1 MRKAGLLFALAAQV
15 WIFATPPLAAAARPV
30 VELGRE
36 GLLVIASLPEIL
48 SRPEVKPHLTTG
60 LTTSLFLRVT
70 ATDEEGRKT
79 KGGGKVDIRWEP
91 WDEMF
96 LTTWTGIDGRSH
108 PESLPSFERL
118 VAWWRQLRIPATSAA
133 ALGGG
138 ETWDVRVE
146 VRVVP
151 FSEAERRE
159 TQRWFSDSLGQPP
172 PQQREPG
179 DRATAAD
186 PQPLNRALDL
196 LMATSI
202 QRRSLAT
209 YRWAVLVR
217 PGSAGR
223 R

>member
-1 MRKAGLLFALAAQV
+1 
-15 WIFATPPLAAAARPV
+15 
-30 VELGRE
+30 
-36 GLLVIASLPEIL
+36 
-48 SRPEVKPHLTTG
+48 VKPHLTTG
-60 LTTSLFLRVT
+60 LTTTLFLRVT
-70 ATDEEGRKT
+70 ATDDEGRKT
-79 KGGGKVDIRWEP
+79 QGGGKVDIRWEP
-91 WDEMF
+91 WDEVF

-118 VAWWRQLRIPATSAA
+118 VAWWRQLRIPATSVA
-133 ALGGG
+133 ALGSG
-138 ETWDVRVE
+138 EPWDVRVE

-159 TQRWFSDSLGQPP
+159 TQRWFSDSIGQPP
-172 PQQREPG
+172 SQREAG
-179 DRATAAD
+179 DRNRATAAD

-196 LMATSI
+196 LIATSI

-209 YRWAVLVR
+209 YRWAVSFR